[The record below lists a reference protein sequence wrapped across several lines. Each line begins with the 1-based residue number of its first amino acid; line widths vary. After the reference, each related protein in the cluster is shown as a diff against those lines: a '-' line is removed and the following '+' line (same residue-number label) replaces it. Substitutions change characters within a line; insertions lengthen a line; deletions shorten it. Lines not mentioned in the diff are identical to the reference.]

1 MNRVVLVRPGTTDYD
16 EQRRIKGN
24 LDIPLNPFGTDQV
37 ARTANELAGQGIQ
50 AIYSAPCRAA
60 EETARLLGHTLGVKA
75 KSVENLRNL
84 DHGLWQG
91 KLIEEV
97 KATQRKVYR
106 QWQEQPE
113 TVCPPGGEMLDA
125 ARQRV
130 HGALDKIL
138 RKHKSEVIAVV
149 VPEPL
154 ASLARCYLSRGCLGD
169 LWEAETTC
177 GCWEVIDVVPER
189 HLASSVE
196 R

>member
-1 MNRVVLVRPGTTDYD
+1 MNRVVLVRPGTTDFD

-24 LDIPLNPFGTDQV
+24 LDIPLNQFGTDQV
-37 ARTANELAGQGIQ
+37 ARTANELAGQGIE
-50 AIYSAPCRAA
+50 AIYSSPCQAA
-60 EETARLLGHTLGVKA
+60 EETARLLGHALGVKT

-125 ARQRV
+125 ARQRL
-130 HGALDKIL
+130 HQALDKIL
-138 RKHKSEVIAVV
+138 RKHKSEVIALVV
-149 VPEPL
+149 SEPM
-154 ASLARCYLSRGCLGD
+154 ASLARCYLSQGRLGD
-169 LWEAETTC
+169 LWQAETAC
-177 GCWEVIDVVPER
+177 GCWEVIDIVPEQR
-189 HLASSVE
+189 LAPSLDH
-196 R
+196 